1 MLIPVRFIDFIKEP
15 QIMMP
20 FLDLF
25 AGLCAV
31 GMIESMSEPHLRDT
45 GASTLDIGLSFLGFG
60 CCHMVGSM
68 IFGQVIMYICN
79 NYSIINFFKNGK
91 RQEKHFNRAVF
102 SFR

>member
-1 MLIPVRFIDFIKEP
+1 
-15 QIMMP
+15 MMP

-68 IFGQVIMYICN
+68 IFGKVIMEICN
-79 NYSIINFFKNGK
+79 NF
-91 RQEKHFNRAVF
+91 
-102 SFR
+102 